1 MREIGIV
8 RKYGKAPYRIVLVH
22 GGPGALGEL
31 KPVALELS
39 RWYGTVESFQSKNTI
54 DEQVEELKYQIESE
68 SDLPVILIGWSWGS
82 WLSYI
87 FTAKYPSLIKKL
99 ILISSGPFKA
109 SYVPEIKKR
118 RLSHLTYKERKRIDE
133 LEQLFNQHNLINKD
147 VLFKE
152 YGSLCKKADT
162 FSSNEEESLVDK
174 ISPQMNI
181 YNGVWPEA
189 AKLRKTGELIMLGCK
204 IDCEVVAM
212 QGVYDSHPSDGVK
225 IPLARILK
233 NFRFIEISK
242 CGHYPWYEKYAKKQF
257 YELLKN
263 ELVV

>member
-22 GGPGALGEL
+22 GGPGAPGEL

-99 ILISSGPFKA
+99 ILIS
-109 SYVPEIKKR
+109 
-118 RLSHLTYKERKRIDE
+118 
-133 LEQLFNQHNLINKD
+133 
-147 VLFKE
+147 
-152 YGSLCKKADT
+152 
-162 FSSNEEESLVDK
+162 
-174 ISPQMNI
+174 
-181 YNGVWPEA
+181 
-189 AKLRKTGELIMLGCK
+189 
-204 IDCEVVAM
+204 
-212 QGVYDSHPSDGVK
+212 
-225 IPLARILK
+225 
-233 NFRFIEISK
+233 
-242 CGHYPWYEKYAKKQF
+242 
-257 YELLKN
+257 
-263 ELVV
+263 